1 MQLTPLGDLIG
12 TDVFTFRL
20 SVTLWSCIL
29 CKFWIIGPPSAPDK
43 TYMSALPLSAR
54 LYVGATIA
62 IGATLV
68 VLLGPRSNFDNL
80 PLFVVLLLTSAITS
94 AFKVSLPLAK
104 SGSTMSVS
112 YAVDFAA
119 LLLLGPNETMLVA
132 VTSAWSQCTFR
143 MNTKNPM
150 YRTLF
155 SMACLAIT
163 VQASGFAYES
173 LGGVPGT
180 LADTVAGI
188 ARPLV
193 GAATMYFIF
202 NTCLIAIAV
211 SLATKQGFVAVWN
224 QNFLWSAPSYFVGAG
239 AAAIATLAVMTSGV
253 WLALLAAAPLYLT
266 YRTYKVYLGRIDDER
281 RHVEEMADLHLAT
294 IEALALAID
303 AKDQTAQSHIR
314 RVQVYATSIARGL
327 GMSDTEIQG
336 VKTAALL
343 HDIGKLAV
351 PEHILSKPGPLTQEE
366 FQKIRVHP
374 QVGAEII
381 SAVPFPYPVAPLILS
396 HHERWDG
403 KGYPQGLKGEEI
415 PLGARILSVVDYYDA
430 LTSDRPYHKAMTP
443 EAAMALLQQEAGRAL
458 DPQVVQMFVKM
469 APDMEAAAETIE
481 HATPRRLSLEPVN
494 ERGRPAVGFSPE
506 TTKTS
511 TVFEDIALAHRE
523 IYALYEIAQ
532 TMGTS
537 LGVADTM
544 ALISSKLSNLVPF
557 SACGLFLFDEEA
569 DSLRCRFATGV
580 EADAIGTMTVRAG
593 QGLAGWVA
601 RNRRP
606 LVNARPS
613 AEFEAAGLAKSTSL
627 QSALVAPLVFSD
639 RFIGTLAVYSTQP
652 DFYTDDHR
660 RLLDR
665 VSEQASAVI
674 HNSIVFEQTQE
685 DSLTDPLTGLP
696 NTRFMFMHLTR
707 ELARAERLKAE
718 VALLVMD
725 LDNFKEINDSHGHH
739 VGDRALREVATVLR
753 SGIRPYDI
761 CVRYAGDEF
770 IVVLSGCGADEAE
783 RKRVELQRTVDEVLF
798 EARPGRR
805 LPLAIS
811 VGAAIYPQDGDSYEA
826 LLATADSR
834 MYRDKQRRKQRVEV
848 RPAATGT
855 DGIPAVNVPLQP
867 PTPEI
872 TEIDIQ
878 RAGFGVL

>member
-1 MQLTPLGDLIG
+1 M
-12 TDVFTFRL
+12 R
-20 SVTLWSCIL
+20 S
-29 CKFWIIGPPSAPDK
+29 
-43 TYMSALPLSAR
+43 LPLSAR
-54 LYVGATIA
+54 LYVGATIVL
-62 IGATLV
+62 GAVLV
-68 VLLGPRSNFDNL
+68 VSLGPRSAFSNL

-143 MNTKNPM
+143 MKTKNPV

-163 VQASGFAYES
+163 VQASGFAY
-173 LGGVPGT
+173 LAMGGVPGT
-180 LADTVAGI
+180 LAHDMPGI
-188 ARPLV
+188 AKPLV
-193 GAATMYFIF
+193 AAATMYFIF
-202 NTCLIAIAV
+202 NTCLIAVAV
-211 SLATKQGFVAVWN
+211 ALATRQTFVAVWN

-239 AAAIATLAVMTSGV
+239 AAALGTYAVMTSGI
-253 WLALLAAAPLYLT
+253 WLAVMMTAPLYLT

-430 LTSDRPYHKAMTP
+430 LTSDRPYHKAMTH
-443 EAAMALLQQEAGRAL
+443 EAALALLQQEAGRAL
-458 DPQVVQMFVKM
+458 DPAVVQMFVKM
-469 APDMEAAAETIE
+469 AAEMAAAAGTIE
-481 HATPRRLSLEPVN
+481 TATPRRLSLEPTN
-494 ERGRPAVGFSPE
+494 ERGRPAVGFQPE
-506 TTKTS
+506 GTNTKSS

-557 SACGLFLFDEEA
+557 SACALFLFDEEA
-569 DSLRCRFATGV
+569 DTMRCRFATGV

-613 AEFEAAGLAKSTSL
+613 AEFEAAGLAKSTTL

-639 RFIGTLAVYSTQP
+639 RFIGTLAVYSTQG

-739 VGDRALREVATVLR
+739 IGDRALREVATVLR

-783 RKRVELQRTVDEVLF
+783 RKRLELQRTVDEVLF

-834 MYRDKQRRKQRVEV
+834 MYRDKTRRKQRVQV
-848 RPAATGT
+848 QPAATGT
-855 DGIPAVNVPLQP
+855 DGLPAVSVPLQQP
-867 PTPEI
+867 QEI